1 MDFKLTDLK
10 NVIEIGEQK
19 FEFKSQIQSLPIY
32 VYKNRISDAD
42 CIRVNINLSEIDFAT
57 TIKLEL
63 PNSNIV
69 FDNSDFLISEIGDR
83 NDYIVISKRIES
95 DVCGDFINK
104 NNQRKVLD
112 FVFDQGN
119 AIFEIDNLTS
129 DSASEYPQILD
140 IYFVSGSL
148 PKDRIIDF
156 IRTEFC
162 I

>member
-1 MDFKLTDLK
+1 MDFKITDLK

-19 FEFKSQIQSLPIY
+19 FEFKSQIQPLPIY

-42 CIRVNINLSEIDFAT
+42 CIRVNINLSEIDID

-69 FDNSDFLISEIGDR
+69 FDNSDFLISEIGD
-83 NDYIVISKRIES
+83 NKVYVVISKRIES

-119 AIFEIDNLTS
+119 AIFEIENLTS
-129 DSASEYPQILD
+129 DSTSEYPQILD
-140 IYFVSGSL
+140 IYFVSANF
-148 PKDRIIDF
+148 PKDRIIEF